1 MNGQKDYKNSNLKN
15 WQVKLHTVIF
25 EADTKAGR
33 FFDVVLLWA
42 ILFSVI
48 LVMAESVSELRDR
61 YEDLFWTLEWI
72 FTILFTIEYVLRILC
87 VVRPVRYMISFYGLI
102 DLLSIVP
109 TYLSLFF
116 IDTHS
121 LRIIRALRLLR
132 VFRVLKLA
140 RFVKESDLIIQAL
153 KNSRYRIIVFLFG
166 VLAVTSIMGTI
177 MYIVESPETG
187 FTSIPRSIYWAI
199 VTLTTVG
206 FGDIAPQ
213 TDLGQFI
220 ASIVMVLGYAIIA
233 IPTGI
238 ITGEVIKSADNSK
251 VNTQVCIN
259 CQFDQHDSDAKYCKK
274 CGHSL

>member
-274 CGHSL
+274 CGHPL